1 MYGGNWRGDGW
12 RFPAGLTGRLA
23 SYPPREGGGRKVEM
37 AMEADITA
45 DITVDALGLYCPMP
59 IIMTAKEIKKI
70 AVGQVLA
77 VKSDDAGI
85 KADLPAWCKTTG
97 NELLE
102 LSEEG
107 SVFTG
112 FVRRAK

>member
-1 MYGGNWRGDGW
+1 MQ
-12 RFPAGLTGRLA
+12 
-23 SYPPREGGGRKVEM
+23 
-37 AMEADITA
+37 A

-70 AVGQVLA
+70 SVGQVLA

-85 KADLPAWCKTTG
+85 QADLPAWCKTTG
-97 NELLE
+97 HELIE
-102 LSEEG
+102 LNQDG
-107 SVFTG
+107 TVYTG